1 MSRYN
6 YCDTTD
12 RIYFKKDAQT
22 AKELIIVE
30 DACDRLNDLERQLEE
45 AREFK
50 EELVRKLTINKIGA
64 LSDKEVVLGLREY
77 FKEQLKEKDDE

>member
-12 RIYFKKDAQT
+12 RTYFKKDAQT

-30 DACDRLNDLERQLEE
+30 DACDRLNDLESQLEE

-50 EELVRKLTINKIGA
+50 EELVRILTINKIGA

-77 FKEQLKEKDDE
+77 FKEQLKEKGDD